1 MQVILLE
8 RVEKLGNIGDEVGVK
23 NGFARN
29 FLLPQGKALLANA
42 INRAKFEAEREAIE
56 KRNEK
61 ARKAAAKEGEAL
73 DGQVFVLIRQ
83 SSDTG
88 QLYGSVTNRDILAVA
103 AEHNHDIP
111 RSAVRLNKPI
121 KTTGI
126 FDVEIRLHAE
136 VSVNIRVNV
145 ARTAEEAERQES
157 GEDVVQALADERQA
171 MSDQLAEEIAA
182 ESLDE
187 DSTQQKSKKPE
198 TEGQS

>member
-8 RVEKLGNIGDEVGVK
+8 RVEKLGNIGDEVVVK

-61 ARKAAAKEGEAL
+61 ARKAAAKEGKDL

-103 AEHNHDIP
+103 AEHNHNIP

-126 FDVEIRLHAE
+126 FEVEIRLHAE

-145 ARTAEEAERQES
+145 ARTAEEAQRQES

-187 DSTQQKSKKPE
+187 DSPQQKSKKPK
-198 TEGQS
+198 TEEHS

>member
-42 INRAKFEAEREAIE
+42 VNRAKFEAEREAIE

-61 ARKAAAKEGEAL
+61 ARKAAAKEGEEL

-103 AEHNHDIP
+103 AENDYNIP
-111 RSAVRLNKPI
+111 RSAVRLNRLI

-136 VSVNIRVNV
+136 VSVTIQINV
-145 ARTAEEAERQES
+145 ARTAEEAERQAT
-157 GEDVVQALADERQA
+157 GEDVIQALAEERQA
-171 MSDQLAEEIAA
+171 MNEQLAEEIAA
-182 ESLDE
+182 ESLE
-187 DSTQQKSKKPE
+187 NETVPSESAESKK
-198 TEGQS
+198 TD

>member
-42 INRAKFEAEREAIE
+42 VNRAKFEAEREAIE

-61 ARKAAAKEGEAL
+61 ARKAAAKEGEDL

-103 AEHNHDIP
+103 AENDYNIP
-111 RSAVRLNKPI
+111 RSAVRLNRPI

-136 VSVNIRVNV
+136 VSVTIQINV
-145 ARTAEEAERQES
+145 ARTAEEAERQAS
-157 GEDVVQALADERQA
+157 GEDVIQALAEERQA
-171 MSDQLAEEIAA
+171 MNEQLAEEIAA

-187 DSTQQKSKKPE
+187 ETDPSESAEPKKID
-198 TEGQS
+198 

>member
-42 INRAKFEAEREAIE
+42 VNRAKFEAEREAIE

-61 ARKAAAKEGEAL
+61 ARKAAAKEGEEL

-103 AEHNHDIP
+103 AENDYNIP
-111 RSAVRLNKPI
+111 RSAVRLNRPI

-136 VSVNIRVNV
+136 VSVTIQINV
-145 ARTAEEAERQES
+145 ARTVEEAERQAS
-157 GEDVVQALADERQA
+157 GEDVIQALAEERQA
-171 MSDQLAEEIAA
+171 MNEQLAEEIAA

-187 DSTQQKSKKPE
+187 ETVPSESAEPKKID
-198 TEGQS
+198 

>member
-29 FLLPQGKALLANA
+29 FLLPQGKALLANDL
-42 INRAKFEAEREAIE
+42 NRAKFEAERDAIE

-61 ARKAAAKEGEAL
+61 ARKAAAKDGEAL

-103 AEHNHDIP
+103 AENNHDIP
-111 RSAVRLNKPI
+111 RSAVRLNRPI

-136 VSVNIRVNV
+136 VSVTVQVNV
-145 ARTAEEAERQES
+145 ARTADEAERQAS
-157 GEDVVQALADERQA
+157 GEDVIQALAEERQA
-171 MSDQLAEEIAA
+171 MTDQLAEEIAA
-182 ESLDE
+182 ESIDQE
-187 DSTQQKSKKPE
+187 TDTNKPAKSDKSD
-198 TEGQS
+198 TT

>member
-42 INRAKFEAEREAIE
+42 VNRAKFEAEREAIE

-61 ARKAAAKEGEAL
+61 ARKAAAKEGEEL

-103 AEHNHDIP
+103 AENDYNIP
-111 RSAVRLNKPI
+111 RSAVRLNRPI

-136 VSVNIRVNV
+136 VSVTIQINV
-145 ARTAEEAERQES
+145 ARTAEEAERQAT
-157 GEDVVQALADERQA
+157 GEDVIQALAEERQA
-171 MSDQLAEEIAA
+171 MNEQLAEEIAA
-182 ESLDE
+182 ESLE
-187 DSTQQKSKKPE
+187 EETVPSESAESKK
-198 TEGQS
+198 TD

>member
-42 INRAKFEAEREAIE
+42 VNRAKFEAEREAIE

-61 ARKAAAKEGEAL
+61 ARKAAAKEGEDL

-103 AEHNHDIP
+103 AENDYNIP
-111 RSAVRLNKPI
+111 RSAVRLNRPI

-136 VSVNIRVNV
+136 VSVTIQINV
-145 ARTAEEAERQES
+145 ARTAEEAERQAS
-157 GEDVVQALADERQA
+157 GEDVIQALAEERQA
-171 MSDQLAEEIAA
+171 MNEQLAEEIAA
-182 ESLDE
+182 ESLDDE
-187 DSTQQKSKKPE
+187 TVTSESAESKK
-198 TEGQS
+198 TD

>member
-8 RVEKLGNIGDEVGVK
+8 RLEKLGNIGDEVGVK

-42 INRAKFEAEREAIE
+42 ANRAKFEAEREAIE

-103 AEHNHDIP
+103 EENNHSIP
-111 RSAVRLNKPI
+111 RSAVRLNRPI

-136 VSVNIRVNV
+136 VSVTVQVNV
-145 ARTAEEAERQES
+145 ARTAEEAERQAS
-157 GEDVVQALADERQA
+157 GEDVIQALAEERQA

-182 ESLDE
+182 ESLDDDTDGAKTAE
-187 DSTQQKSKKPE
+187 PE
-198 TEGQS
+198 NKDNT